1 MKQFENSQNP
11 LHNDWILMQ
20 EYCSWSARAWFF
32 RCKNPLELFKWKL
45 LPLSRLGERCMQ
57 KCSLDCFCWVSLLK
71 QDVMN
76 RFLARTCLTTLWQIT
91 KLRIAPNF
99 IVPATKRRILATAF
113 EWRLPLYH
121 RASLR
126 DPWPCVRLLR
136 LAWLT
141 AHWKLTTF
149 RIECFSLLRLPV
161 VSRKRQFP
169 PLPRSQR
176 CTLRSRYS
184 HNFQQAVKA
193 CCILLFLAS
202 I

>member
-1 MKQFENSQNP
+1 MTG
-11 LHNDWILMQ
+11 
-20 EYCSWSARAWFF
+20 SW
-32 RCKNPLELFKWKL
+32 CKNIAHEAQGHGFSVSRI
-45 LPLSRLGERCMQ
+45 PLS
-57 KCSLDCFCWVSLLK
+57 SLNGSCCHFLVSAN
-71 QDVMN
+71 DVCKNARWIVSAECLFSSRTRWN

-91 KLRIAPNF
+91 KSRIAPNF
-99 IVPATKRRILATAF
+99 IVPATKRCILATAF

-149 RIECFSLLRLPV
+149 RIECFNLLRLPV
-161 VSRKRQFP
+161 VPRERQFP
-169 PLPRSQR
+169 PPPRSQR
-176 CTLRSRYS
+176 CTLHSGYL
-184 HNFQQAVKA
+184 HNFQAVKA
-193 CCILLFLAS
+193 CCILLFLAL